1 MLLGPH
7 LLLHTVAELQ
17 ERVVVLVTSHDVK
30 IEWKQPVLRPF
41 CLNIAFKGL
50 YQAWKRPAERAF
62 FHRFIELL
70 GLVTALVSCPVM
82 VHA

>member
-30 IEWKQPVLRPF
+30 IEWKQPVLRPR
-41 CLNIAFKGL
+41 CLNIAFKIL
-50 YQAWKRPAERAF
+50 
-62 FHRFIELL
+62 
-70 GLVTALVSCPVM
+70 
-82 VHA
+82 